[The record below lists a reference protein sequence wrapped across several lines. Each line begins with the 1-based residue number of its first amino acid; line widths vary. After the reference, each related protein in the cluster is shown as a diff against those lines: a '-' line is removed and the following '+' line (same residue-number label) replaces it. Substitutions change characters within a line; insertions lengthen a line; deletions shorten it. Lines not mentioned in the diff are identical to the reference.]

1 MLTDGRR
8 SKTDPKTS
16 PEQSAIFQRVRDINK
31 TNCDRQTDRRTFHD
45 DWAKSVTSREN
56 APHPGSHV
64 FQRTGS
70 IFKLNSLFTRK
81 TAPPTGDHVFQR
93 TGTTFE
99 LNKHINK
106 TTILTN
112 FKLDRGIIRKNLLIK
127 FHEDRRRNMASRV
140 LTRKT
145 APPTGGHI
153 FQRTGTTF
161 ELNQHIIKTTMLT
174 NFLPSVELD
183 RGTIWTKLLTK
194 FHKDQTR
201 NMVSREFTNKCGRT
215 DGQTTEKDR
224 SQKLT

>member
-1 MLTDGRR
+1 M
-8 SKTDPKTS
+8 S
-16 PEQSAIFQRVRDINK
+16 IFRNLDAK
-31 TNCDRQTDRRTFHD
+31 TDRRTFHD
-45 DWAKSVTSREN
+45 HWAKSVTSREN

-93 TGTTFE
+93 TGTTLK

-127 FHEDRRRNMASRV
+127 FHEDRRRNMASRPN
-140 LTRKT
+140 KENC
-145 APPTGGHI
+145 PPTGGHI

-174 NFLPSVELD
+174 KNVTSTVFTSVELD

-194 FHKDQTR
+194 FHKDRTG
-201 NMVSREFTNKCGRT
+201 NMASREFTNKCGRT
-215 DGQTTEKDR
+215 DGQTTGKDR